1 MVPPLRGTL
10 LTCLRIERWADDLSG
25 RSYNT
30 MLERERTAVAA
41 ATSLSTADLT
51 GRLADG
57 RAAYQQR
64 FGRTFVIR
72 AEGRDLAEEVTELE
86 RRLANDDVAELAEIA
101 NQLRGIAL
109 VRLRA
114 AYSDQFDAA

>member
-1 MVPPLRGTL
+1 MPPLRGTL
-10 LTCLRIERWADDLSG
+10 LTCLRIERWADDLLG

-57 RAAYQQR
+57 RAAYQRR